1 MTIKSDKWIIKQ
13 CTRPLTAVSRE
24 YGKGSGDD
32 VLYLLYVCRSLT
44 DDEAASWKPMIEP
57 FHDEPVRYVDG
68 LTGLPVSDPDAFGVR
83 KILSYGTSSYGY
95 DVRLKADPDEI
106 KVFTNIFEAE
116 INPKKMKSTNFATP
130 MIRIDDDGGKY
141 VLIPAN
147 SYIQAPTM
155 EYFSI
160 PRDVL
165 VVVVGKSTLARA
177 GLICNVTPIEPE
189 FEGEVVIEIA
199 NCTTSPV
206 RCYLEEGVCQFLFY
220 QSDEQCLRS
229 YKDKAG
235 KYQGQRGLTLAKV

>member
-1 MTIKSDKWIIKQ
+1 MSIKSDKWIIKQ
-13 CTRPLTAVSRE
+13 CTRPVSTVTREQGKGGNGDVPYLHYVSRA
-24 YGKGSGDD
+24 
-32 VLYLLYVCRSLT
+32 LT
-44 DDEAASWKPMIEP
+44 DDEQAIWKPMIEP
-57 FHDEPVRYVDG
+57 FHSEPVRYVDG
-68 LTGLPVSDPDAFGVR
+68 LTGLPVSDPEEFGAR
-83 KILSYGTSSYGY
+83 KVLSFGTSSYGY
-95 DVRLKADPDEI
+95 DVRLKSDPDEI

-116 INPKKMKSTNFATP
+116 IDPKRMKATNFAAP
-130 MIRIDDDGGKY
+130 LIRMDTDGGKY

-147 SYIQAPTM
+147 SYIQAPTI
-155 EYFSI
+155 EYFNI